1 MTILSRKTTTHCTL
15 LYPYCHHAREEDY
28 IEVVDWTNGEGE
40 YVNIS
45 SQCREQHVSLTY
57 GEFQALSV
65 LFQYES
71 GEKL

>member
-1 MTILSRKTTTHCTL
+1 MTIISSKAKTHHTALQPC
-15 LYPYCHHAREEDY
+15 CHHAKEEDY
-28 IEVVDWTNGEGE
+28 VEVVDWSNGEGK

-45 SQCREQHVSLTY
+45 SQGVEQYLSLTY

>member
-1 MTILSRKTTTHCTL
+1 MTIISSKTKTCHTAL
-15 LYPYCHHAREEDY
+15 QPYCHHAKEGDY
-28 IEVVDWTNGEGE
+28 IEVVDWTNGEGK

-45 SQCREQHVSLTY
+45 SQGSEQHLSLTY

>member
-1 MTILSRKTTTHCTL
+1 MTIISSKTKTHHTAL
-15 LYPYCHHAREEDY
+15 QPYCHHAKEEDY
-28 IEVVDWTNGEGE
+28 VEVVDWSNGEGK

-45 SQCREQHVSLTY
+45 SQGVEQRLSLTY